1 MTETELLHN
10 KFSHIFQVVTSESFL
25 KMDALGGEI
34 PFWIAPYDVTSSNQV
49 EVEIK
54 NLTKKLLAKGIKPL
68 IVDLFELSIQL
79 LEKHVGLD
87 EVFYMEEEEDKDFF
101 KETLQSML
109 NIHDRFI
116 PKLIELK
123 NGANP
128 NVFMIKGVG
137 AVYPFIRS
145 HNILNNIQVAMNDI
159 PTLMFFPGVYNGK
172 SLNLF
177 GQLTDDNYYRAFNID
192 NFKI

>member
-1 MTETELLHN
+1 MTETEQIHH
-10 KFSHIFQVVTSESFL
+10 KFSHIFQVVSSESFL

-34 PFWIAPYDVTSSNQV
+34 PFWIAPFEVSATNLV
-49 EVEIK
+49 EIEIK
-54 NLTKKLLAKGIKPL
+54 NLQKKLLAKGIKPL
-68 IVDLFELSIQL
+68 VVDLFELSVQIL
-79 LEKHVGLD
+79 DDHVGLD
-87 EVFYMEEEEDKDFF
+87 DVFFIEEDSDKDYF

-109 NIHDRFI
+109 NIHERFI
-116 PKLIELK
+116 PKMIELK
-123 NGANP
+123 NSKKP
-128 NVFMIKGVG
+128 QVFMIKGVG
-137 AVYPFIRS
+137 SVYPFIRS

-177 GQLTDDNYYRAFNID
+177 GQLMDDNYYRAFNID

>member
-1 MTETELLHN
+1 MTESEVLHR
-10 KFSHIFQVVTSESFL
+10 KFSHIFQVVSSDSFL

-34 PFWIAPYDVTSSNQV
+34 PFWIAPYDVTSSNLV

-54 NLTKKLLAKGIKPL
+54 NLNKKLLAKGIKL
-68 IVDLFELSIQL
+68 LVVDLFELSIQL
-79 LEKHVGLD
+79 LDEYVGLED
-87 EVFYMEEEEDKDFF
+87 VFYIEEDSDKDFF

-109 NIHDRFI
+109 NIHERFI

-123 NGANP
+123 NKAKP
-128 NVFMIKGVG
+128 QVFIIKGVG

-145 HNILNNIQVAMNDI
+145 HNVLNNIQVVMNDI

-177 GQLTDDNYYRAFNID
+177 GQLMDDNYYRAFNID

>member
-79 LEKHVGLD
+79 LDKHVGLD
-87 EVFYMEEEEDKDFF
+87 EVFYMEKEDDKDFF

-123 NGANP
+123 NEANP
-128 NVFMIKGVG
+128 DVFMIKGVG

>member
-1 MTETELLHN
+1 MTETEQIHL
-10 KFSHIFQVVTSESFL
+10 KFSHIFQVVSSESFL

-34 PFWIAPYDVTSSNQV
+34 PFWIAPYDVAVSNQV
-49 EVEIK
+49 EIEIK
-54 NLTKKLLAKGIKPL
+54 NLSKKLLAKGIKPL
-68 IVDLFELSIQL
+68 IVDLFELSVQI
-79 LEKHVGLD
+79 LESHVGLED
-87 EVFYMEEEEDKDFF
+87 VFYIEGDSDKEYF

-109 NIHDRFI
+109 NIHERFI
-116 PKLIELK
+116 PKMIELK
-123 NGANP
+123 NKAQP
-128 NVFMIKGVG
+128 QVFMIKGVG

-177 GQLTDDNYYRAFNID
+177 GQLMDDNYYRAFNID
-192 NFKI
+192 NFKV

>member
-10 KFSHIFQVVTSESFL
+10 KFFHIFQVVTSESFL

-34 PFWIAPYDVTSSNQV
+34 PFWIAPYDVTFSNQV

-79 LEKHVGLD
+79 LDKHVGLD

-123 NGANP
+123 NETNP
-128 NVFMIKGVG
+128 DVFMIKGVG

>member
-1 MTETELLHN
+1 MTDSEKLHQ
-10 KFSHIFQVVTSESFL
+10 KFTHIFQVVSSKSFL

-34 PFWIAPYDVTSSNQV
+34 PFWIAPYDVTSSNPV

-54 NLTKKLLAKGIKPL
+54 NLNKRLLAKGIKL
-68 IVDLFELSIQL
+68 LVVDLFELSIQL
-79 LEKHVGLD
+79 LDEYVGLED
-87 EVFYMEEEEDKDFF
+87 VFFIEKDSDKDFF

-109 NIHDRFI
+109 NIHERLI

-123 NGANP
+123 NKAKP
-128 NVFMIKGVG
+128 QVFIIKGVG
-137 AVYPFIRS
+137 AVYPLIRS
-145 HNILNNIQVAMNDI
+145 HNVLNNIQVMMNDI

-177 GQLTDDNYYRAFNID
+177 GQLVDDNYYRAFNID

>member
-1 MTETELLHN
+1 MTESEILHK
-10 KFSHIFQVVTSESFL
+10 KFAHIFQVVSSESFL

-34 PFWIAPYDVTSSNQV
+34 PFWIAPYDVTSSNPL
-49 EVEIK
+49 EVEIN
-54 NLTKKLLAKGIKPL
+54 NLNKKLLAKGIKPL
-68 IVDLFELSIQL
+68 IVDLFELSIKL
-79 LEKHVGLD
+79 LDEYVGLD
-87 EVFYMEEEEDKDFF
+87 DVFYIEEDSDKDYF

-109 NIHDRFI
+109 NIHERFI
-116 PKLIELK
+116 PRLVELK
-123 NGANP
+123 NKAKP
-128 NVFMIKGVG
+128 HVFIIKGVG

-145 HNILNNIQVAMNDI
+145 HNVLNNIQVAMNDI

-177 GQLTDDNYYRAFNID
+177 GQLMDDNYYRAFNID

>member
-1 MTETELLHN
+1 MTETERLHN
-10 KFSHIFQVVTSESFL
+10 KFSHIFQVVSSESFL

-34 PFWIAPYDVTSSNQV
+34 PFWIAPFEVSSTNQV

-54 NLTKKLLAKGIKPL
+54 NLNKRLVGKGIKTL
-68 IVDLFELSIQL
+68 IIDLFELSIQL
-79 LEKHVGLD
+79 LDEYVGLD
-87 EVFYMEEEEDKDFF
+87 DVFYIEEEGDKEFF

-109 NIHDRFI
+109 NIHERFI

-123 NGANP
+123 NGAKP
-128 NVFMIKGVG
+128 DVFMIKGVG

-159 PTLMFFPGVYNGK
+159 PTLMFFPGIYNGK

-177 GQLTDDNYYRAFNID
+177 GKLTDDNYYRAFNID